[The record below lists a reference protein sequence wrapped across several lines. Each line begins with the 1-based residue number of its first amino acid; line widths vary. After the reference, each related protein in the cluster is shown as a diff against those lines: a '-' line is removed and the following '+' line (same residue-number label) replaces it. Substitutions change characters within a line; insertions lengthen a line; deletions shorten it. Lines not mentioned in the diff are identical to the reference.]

1 MIYELRTYTL
11 MPGKVPEY
19 LKLNGEIGRKIRGD
33 KYGKLEGYWSTE
45 FGTLN
50 QLVHLWSYADL
61 NERERL
67 RAALAKDEAWTKEYI
82 PKIRPMMLAQ
92 ENKILSAVVPMTPPS
107 DTGNVYEL
115 RWYRAHVGRT
125 GEWLA
130 LFKDI
135 LAFRDKFTRRVGLWQ
150 TEAGQLNE
158 VVHMWVY
165 RDLNDRA
172 AARAKMAQEPEWQ
185 TFLAKAMPLLANMQA
200 IVLTPAAFSPMR

>member
-11 MPGKVPEY
+11 VPGKQGEY

-61 NERERL
+61 GEREQV
-67 RAALAKDEAWTKEYI
+67 RAALAKNEAWTKEYI

-92 ENKILSAVVPMTPPS
+92 ENKILSAVVPMTPPG

-115 RWYRAHVGRT
+115 RWYRAHVGRL
-125 GEWLA
+125 GEWLG
-130 LFKDI
+130 LFKGI
-135 LAFRDKFTRRVGLWQ
+135 LPFREKYTRRVGVWQ
-150 TEAGQLNE
+150 TEVAQLNE
-158 VVHMWVY
+158 VVHLWVY

-172 AARAKMAQEPEWQ
+172 AARAKMASEPEWQ
-185 TFLAKAMPLLANMQA
+185 SFLAKSTPLLATMQA
-200 IVLTPAAFSPMR
+200 VVLIPAAFSPLR